1 MLEAARTN
9 LAMKSSGGDGEE
21 LLVELLLKLANTPPK
36 TGIA

>member
-1 MLEAARTN
+1 ME
-9 LAMKSSGGDGEE
+9 LALCGGDGEE